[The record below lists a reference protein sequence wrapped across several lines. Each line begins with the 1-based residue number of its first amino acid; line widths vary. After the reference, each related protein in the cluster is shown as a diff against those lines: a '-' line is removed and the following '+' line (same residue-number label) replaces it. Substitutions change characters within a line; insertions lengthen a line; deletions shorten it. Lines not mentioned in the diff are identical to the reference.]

1 MNMTTGR
8 RGIVW
13 KTPDITADGLKMF
26 ACITMLIQTV
36 GIAIIEKG
44 LIHLD
49 QYTQESLN
57 QAMSQD
63 SRLMT
68 LAGVG
73 SIMQL
78 IGGMAIPV
86 FAFLLVEGF
95 RNTSDYKKYLIMMAV
110 TALVSE
116 IPYDLAICGKVWDFS
131 SQNSMITMCICLI
144 MLKCLDLFKETS
156 GLTGGMLKVLILI
169 AAIVWVSIFRAE
181 YGLCIVLLV
190 FVFYVFETRN
200 VLKTVLGCI
209 ISLMYVTG
217 PIAFYGIWCC
227 DFSSRS
233 EYPLCLPY
241 YPLNIYEPF
250 FSSRSDSEIPCLRPP
265 VKGSSSR
272 YQETKDLLL
281 PVQSHAS

>member
-26 ACITMLIQTV
+26 ACIVMLIQTV
-36 GIAIIEKG
+36 GIAVIEKG
-44 LIHLD
+44 MIHLD

-68 LAGVG
+68 LAGIG

-95 RNTSDYKKYLIMMAV
+95 RNTSDYKKYLLTMII

-116 IPYDLAICGKVWDFS
+116 IPYDLAICGKVWDLS
-131 SQNSMITMCICLI
+131 SQNAMITMCICLI
-144 MLKCLDLFKETS
+144 MLKCMELFSNSS
-156 GLTGGMLKVLILI
+156 GFAGSMVRILIMI

-181 YGLCIVLLV
+181 YGLCMVLLV
-190 FVFYVFETRN
+190 TVFYVFDTRN

-217 PIAFYGIWCC
+217 PIAFYGIWCYNGERK
-227 DFSSRS
+227 DRINKYVYYAF
-233 EYPLCLPY
+233 YPLH
-241 YPLNIYEPF
+241 
-250 FSSRSDSEIPCLRPP
+250 
-265 VKGSSSR
+265 
-272 YQETKDLLL
+272 LLVL
-281 PVQSHAS
+281 GVIAKFVL

>member
-1 MNMTTGR
+1 MNLTTGR

-26 ACITMLIQTV
+26 ACIVMLIQTV
-36 GIAIIEKG
+36 GIAVIEKG

-68 LAGVG
+68 LAGIG

-95 RNTSDYKKYLIMMAV
+95 RNTSDYKKYLLTMII

-116 IPYDLAICGKVWDFS
+116 IPYDLAICGKVWDLS
-131 SQNSMITMCICLI
+131 SQNAMITMCICLI
-144 MLKCLDLFKETS
+144 LLKCMELFSNSS
-156 GLTGGMLKVLILI
+156 GFAGSMVRILIMI

-181 YGLCIVLLV
+181 YGLCMVLLV
-190 FVFYVFETRN
+190 TVFYVFDTKN

-217 PIAFYGIWCC
+217 PIAFYGIWCYNGERK
-227 DFSSRS
+227 DRINKYVYYAF
-233 EYPLCLPY
+233 YPLH
-241 YPLNIYEPF
+241 
-250 FSSRSDSEIPCLRPP
+250 
-265 VKGSSSR
+265 
-272 YQETKDLLL
+272 LLVL
-281 PVQSHAS
+281 GVIAKFVL

>member
-26 ACITMLIQTV
+26 ACIVMLIQTI
-36 GIAIIEKG
+36 GIAVIEKG

-57 QAMSQD
+57 QAMSQN

-68 LAGVG
+68 LAGIG

-78 IGGMAIPV
+78 IGGMAISV

-95 RNTSDYKKYLIMMAV
+95 HNTSDYKKYLITMII

-116 IPYDLAICGKVWDFS
+116 IPYDLAIRGKIWDFS
-131 SQNSMITMCICLI
+131 SQNAMITMCICLI
-144 MLKCLDLFKETS
+144 MLKCMELFSDSS
-156 GLTGGMLKVLILI
+156 GFAGSMVKILIMI

-181 YGLCIVLLV
+181 YGLCMVLLV
-190 FVFYVFETRN
+190 TVFYVFDTRN
-200 VLKTVLGCI
+200 VLKIVLGCI

-217 PIAFYGIWCC
+217 PVAFYGIWCYNGVRK
-227 DFSSRS
+227 DRINKYVYYAF
-233 EYPLCLPY
+233 YP
-241 YPLNIYEPF
+241 
-250 FSSRSDSEIPCLRPP
+250 
-265 VKGSSSR
+265 VH
-272 YQETKDLLL
+272 LLVL
-281 PVQSHAS
+281 GVIAKYVL

>member
-26 ACITMLIQTV
+26 ACIVMLIQTV
-36 GIAIIEKG
+36 GIAVIEKG

-57 QAMSQD
+57 QAMSKD

-68 LAGVG
+68 LAGIG

-95 RNTSDYKKYLIMMAV
+95 RNTSDYKKYLLTMII

-116 IPYDLAICGKVWDFS
+116 IPYDLAICGKVWDLS
-131 SQNSMITMCICLI
+131 SQNAMITMCICLI
-144 MLKCLDLFKETS
+144 LLKCMELFSNSS
-156 GLTGGMLKVLILI
+156 GFAGSMVRILIMI

-181 YGLCIVLLV
+181 YGLCMVLLV
-190 FVFYVFETRN
+190 TVFYVFDTKN

-217 PIAFYGIWCC
+217 PIAFYGIWCYNGE
-227 DFSSRS
+227 R
-233 EYPLCLPY
+233 
-241 YPLNIYEPF
+241 
-250 FSSRSDSEIPCLRPP
+250 
-265 VKGSSSR
+265 
-272 YQETKDLLL
+272 KDRINK
-281 PVQSHAS
+281 

>member
-26 ACITMLIQTV
+26 ACIVMLIQTV
-36 GIAIIEKG
+36 GIAVIEKG

-63 SRLMT
+63 SCLMT
-68 LAGVG
+68 LAGIG

-95 RNTSDYKKYLIMMAV
+95 RNTSDYKKYLLTMII

-116 IPYDLAICGKVWDFS
+116 IPYDLAICGKVWDLS
-131 SQNSMITMCICLI
+131 SQNAMITMCICLI
-144 MLKCLDLFKETS
+144 MLKCMELFSNSS
-156 GLTGGMLKVLILI
+156 GFAGSMVRILIMI
-169 AAIVWVSIFRAE
+169 AAIVWVSILRAE
-181 YGLCIVLLV
+181 YGLCMVLLV
-190 FVFYVFETRN
+190 TVFYVFDTRN

-217 PIAFYGIWCC
+217 PIAFYGIWCYNGERK
-227 DFSSRS
+227 DRINKYVYYAF
-233 EYPLCLPY
+233 YP
-241 YPLNIYEPF
+241 
-250 FSSRSDSEIPCLRPP
+250 
-265 VKGSSSR
+265 VH
-272 YQETKDLLL
+272 LLVL
-281 PVQSHAS
+281 GVIAKYVL

>member
-26 ACITMLIQTV
+26 ACIVMLIQTV
-36 GIAIIEKG
+36 GIAVIEKG

-68 LAGVG
+68 LAGIG

-95 RNTSDYKKYLIMMAV
+95 RNTSDYKKYLLTMII

-116 IPYDLAICGKVWDFS
+116 IPYDLAICGKVWDLS
-131 SQNSMITMCICLI
+131 SQNAMITMCICLI
-144 MLKCLDLFKETS
+144 MLKCMELFSNSS
-156 GLTGGMLKVLILI
+156 GLAGSMVRILIMI

-181 YGLCIVLLV
+181 YGLCMVLLV
-190 FVFYVFETRN
+190 TVFYVFDTKN

-217 PIAFYGIWCC
+217 PIAFYGIWCYNGERK
-227 DFSSRS
+227 DRINKYVYYAF
-233 EYPLCLPY
+233 YPLH
-241 YPLNIYEPF
+241 
-250 FSSRSDSEIPCLRPP
+250 
-265 VKGSSSR
+265 
-272 YQETKDLLL
+272 LLML
-281 PVQSHAS
+281 GVIAKFVL

>member
-26 ACITMLIQTV
+26 ACIVMLIQTV
-36 GIAIIEKG
+36 GIAVIEKG

-68 LAGVG
+68 LAGIG

-95 RNTSDYKKYLIMMAV
+95 RNTSDYKKYLLTMII

-116 IPYDLAICGKVWDFS
+116 IPYDLAICGKVWDLS
-131 SQNSMITMCICLI
+131 SQNAMITMCICLI
-144 MLKCLDLFKETS
+144 LLKCMELFSNSS
-156 GLTGGMLKVLILI
+156 GFAGSMVRILIMI

-181 YGLCIVLLV
+181 YGLCMVLLV
-190 FVFYVFETRN
+190 TVFYVFDTKN

-217 PIAFYGIWCC
+217 PIAFYGIWCYNGERKERINKYVYYA
-227 DFSSRS
+227 F
-233 EYPLCLPY
+233 YPLH
-241 YPLNIYEPF
+241 
-250 FSSRSDSEIPCLRPP
+250 
-265 VKGSSSR
+265 
-272 YQETKDLLL
+272 LLVL
-281 PVQSHAS
+281 GVIAKFVL

>member
-49 QYTQESLN
+49 QYTQES
-57 QAMSQD
+57 
-63 SRLMT
+63 
-68 LAGVG
+68 
-73 SIMQL
+73 
-78 IGGMAIPV
+78 PV

-116 IPYDLAICGKVWDFS
+116 IPYDLSICGKVWDFS
-131 SQNSMITMCICLI
+131 SQNAMITMCICLI

-156 GLTGGMLKVLILI
+156 GFTGGMLKVLILI

-227 DFSSRS
+227 TGERKDHINKYVYYAF
-233 EYPLCLPY
+233 YPLH
-241 YPLNIYEPF
+241 
-250 FSSRSDSEIPCLRPP
+250 
-265 VKGSSSR
+265 
-272 YQETKDLLL
+272 LLVL
-281 PVQSHAS
+281 GVIANYIL